1 MIVGFAKSRFDLDV
15 SNSIICLLQE
25 KKGRKKE
32 GEVGD
37 RLKRLIKNIDGK
49 KVFWR
54 TQTLRDKQPF
64 ITNFVNAFIFMQEN
78 RLVEPAGLIWK
89 GILKFFSHLQNQ
101 TCWTDVL
108 TFMKNIMSWEQLEQK
123 KIQTG
128 EF

>member
-49 KVFWR
+49 KVFLR

-78 RLVEPAGLIWK
+78 RLVEPAGLI
-89 GILKFFSHLQNQ
+89 
-101 TCWTDVL
+101 
-108 TFMKNIMSWEQLEQK
+108 
-123 KIQTG
+123 
-128 EF
+128 